1 MINHNIKEGL
11 TYKYSKVTSSTDAYL
26 SNDSTFDYLV
36 STPAI
41 LNMIIGVSAKMLDS
55 LLPNDYVTVG
65 KEIQLSHDNPTI
77 IGETIEIIVKVE
89 KVDGNKIYLDIVGN
103 DSQGI
108 CLSGKYQRVIVNKEK
123 LNQAAFFRIKL

>member
-103 DSQGI
+103 DSHGI

>member
-123 LNQAAFFRIKL
+123 LNQEAFFRIKL

>member
-77 IGETIEIIVKVE
+77 IGETIEITVTVE
-89 KVDGNKIYLDIVGN
+89 KVNGNKIYLDIVGK
-103 DSQGI
+103 DSHGI
-108 CLSGKYQRVIVNKEK
+108 CLSGKYERVIVNKDK
-123 LNQAAFFRIKL
+123 LNEAAFFRIKL